1 MAKFTFKCESQNS
14 DTINT
19 IEFTTSSV
27 HVVLQKLEQFLRSSG
42 SDFEIDGYIGVLQPE
57 YDTKDDEDSTSVNV
71 FRNMSDDLIK
81 NPPYMD
87 SLSKIDEIKIDLDNI
102 NFDYMGN
109 MGGSVITGGAGEDT
123 IQSYDK
129 IVVDLNQE
137 NCSLCKL
144 PVNVMR
150 MHQCFDPQCPSN
162 AYRREYHSEK

>member
-14 DTINT
+14 DTVNT

-42 SDFEIDGYIGVLQPE
+42 SDFEVDGYIGVLQPE
-57 YDTKDDEDSTSVNV
+57 YDPKDDEDEDSISLNV
-71 FRNMSDDLIK
+71 FKSMSEDLIK

-87 SLSKIDEIKIDLDNI
+87 SFSINLDDI

-123 IQSYDK
+123 IMSYDK
-129 IVVDLNQE
+129 IVVDSNQE

-150 MHQCFDPQCPSN
+150 MHQCFDPQCPSG

>member
-1 MAKFTFKCESQNS
+1 MKFTFICEPESG
-14 DTINT
+14 TKVT
-19 IEFTTSSV
+19 HEFSTQDSFTV
-27 HVVLQKLEQFLRSSG
+27 EKKFKQFLKNSF
-42 SDFEIDGYIGVLQPE
+42 DHDIE
-57 YDTKDDEDSTSVNV
+57 DEDSNSVSV
-71 FRNMSDDLIK
+71 FRSMSEDLIK

-87 SLSKIDEIKIDLDNI
+87 SFSINLDDI

-123 IQSYDK
+123 IMSYDK
-129 IVVDLNQE
+129 IVVDSNQE

-150 MHQCFDPQCPSN
+150 MHQCFDPQCPSG